1 MRVLPNTWLK
11 EQGVNTI
18 FWVLFRL
25 DLGLGWFIQWEFR
38 RLAAGWVGGLADR
51 FLDWSTHSWKDLTHW
66 TDSPP
71 GEGGPMLSRRL
82 SHLGYY
88 IYCHVFANHLLSFN
102 CKCCIDPRSATS
114 TCKWN
119 RGMEA
124 TPRPGLKPKNSL
136 LRQRFWAVW
145 ETRRWVLELVGHN
158 HVLPAWFTCFF
169 LARPRL
175 NKQPFGFVARQAP
188 HQENVYFPC
197 SFSSCAFLVTS
208 LARTLRDRD
217 QKNICIK
224 KKRDQ
229 KKSGSTK
236 NFSG

>member
-1 MRVLPNTWLK
+1 MCLPTTCFPSIASVALN
-11 EQGVNTI
+11 
-18 FWVLFRL
+18 
-25 DLGLGWFIQWEFR
+25 
-38 RLAAGWVGGLADR
+38 
-51 FLDWSTHSWKDLTHW
+51 
-66 TDSPP
+66 
-71 GEGGPMLSRRL
+71 
-82 SHLGYY
+82 
-88 IYCHVFANHLLSFN
+88 
-102 CKCCIDPRSATS
+102 PRSATS

-119 RGMEA
+119 RGIQA

-136 LRQRFWAVW
+136 LRQNFWAVW
-145 ETRRWVLELVGHN
+145 GNSSLSTGISGHN

-188 HQENVYFPC
+188 HQENIYFPC
-197 SFSSCAFLVTS
+197 SFSSCACLVTS

-224 KKRDQ
+224 KKTGSK